1 MKREIKRMCTKFKK
15 RIQEILSRI
24 TALLKQAIA
33 FFKTH
38 WKAFAAACSAAAAFF
53 LYVVV
58 KNKQRC
64 KKILFT
70 TKQNAEEERKKEYEK
85 VSQTPAGD
93 LVSNADNAD
102 ELQSI
107 KLTIKDDAA
116 NAIQNRI
123 EESGL

>member
-1 MKREIKRMCTKFKK
+1 MCTKFKK

-85 VSQTPAGD
+85 VNQTPAGD
-93 LVSNADNAD
+93 LVSGAHNAD
-102 ELQSI
+102 ELQS
-107 KLTIKDDAA
+107 TKDDIKSDAA
-116 NAIQNRI
+116 SAIQNRI

>member
-38 WKAFAAACSAAAAFF
+38 WKAFAAACSAAAAGF
-53 LYVVV
+53 LYVVF
-58 KNKQRC
+58 KNKHRC
-64 KKILFT
+64 KKILFAA
-70 TKQNAEEERKKEYEK
+70 KQNAEGEREKEYEK
-85 VSQTPAGD
+85 VNQTPAGD
-93 LVSNADNAD
+93 LVSGAHNAD
-102 ELQSI
+102 ELQS
-107 KLTIKDDAA
+107 TKDDIKSDAA
-116 NAIQNRI
+116 SAIQNRI

>member
-1 MKREIKRMCTKFKK
+1 MCTKFKMK
-15 RIQEILSRI
+15 IQKII
-24 TALLKQAIA
+24 ACFTTAFKKAHFFLK
-33 FFKTH
+33 TY
-38 WKAFAAACSAAAAFF
+38 WKLFAAVCSAAAAGF
-53 LYVVV
+53 LYVVF
-58 KNKQRC
+58 KNKHRC
-64 KKILFT
+64 KKILFAA
-70 TKQNAEEERKKEYEK
+70 KQNAEGEREKEYEK

>member
-1 MKREIKRMCTKFKK
+1 MCTKFKK